1 MIKMIFSMVKNDYFI
16 IIINYILKLIKL
28 IYGMVFIS
36 IIIKS
41 LIYLIILI

>member
-1 MIKMIFSMVKNDYFI
+1 MVKNDYFI

-41 LIYLIILI
+41 LIYFIILILFY

>member
-1 MIKMIFSMVKNDYFI
+1 MVKNDYFI

>member
-28 IYGMVFIS
+28 IYGMIFIS

>member
-1 MIKMIFSMVKNDYFI
+1 MVKNDYFI

-28 IYGMVFIS
+28 ICGMVFIS

-41 LIYLIILI
+41 LIYFIILI